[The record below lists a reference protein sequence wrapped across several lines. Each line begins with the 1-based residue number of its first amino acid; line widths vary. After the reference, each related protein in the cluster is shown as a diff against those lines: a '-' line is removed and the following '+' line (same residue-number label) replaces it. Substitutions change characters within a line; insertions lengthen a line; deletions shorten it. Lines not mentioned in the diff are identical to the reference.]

1 MTSSEEVLII
11 QKALKQSKTKH
22 EFKKVLCVWL
32 KVSLS
37 LTSKQI
43 AIGIGKTP
51 AAVRKTQSR
60 FAKEGIQAFF
70 SKQRGGRKR
79 ENISVTREQQI
90 LNKFQRRAQR
100 GFVLSVAEI
109 QSAYEHSVGK
119 TVAQS
124 TIYRLIARHGLRR
137 YLPRAR
143 ASAQSGQN
151 GERLKRFS

>member
-1 MTSSEEVLII
+1 MTSPSDVLAI
-11 QKALKQSKTKH
+11 QKALEQSKTKD
-22 EFKKVLCVWL
+22 EFKKVLCIWL

-37 LTSKQI
+37 LNSKQI
-43 AIGIGKTP
+43 AIGIGQTP

-70 SKQRGGRKR
+70 TKQRGGRKR
-79 ENISVTREQQI
+79 ENISFGREKQI
-90 LNKFQRRAQR
+90 LNKFQRRARR
-100 GFVLSVAEI
+100 GFVLSVTEI
-109 QSAYEHSVGK
+109 QRAYEHSAGK

-143 ASAQSGQN
+143 GSAQS
-151 GERLKRFS
+151 R